1 MDTEIKEN
9 DIVQIIDE
17 SHPWFPSLLI
27 VVEVKP
33 FGVMA
38 GCIIPES
45 NAGDQT
51 PSVAYNRIPFAKIK
65 KVGTSLVNYV

>member
-38 GCIIPES
+38 GCIVPES
-45 NAGDQT
+45 GDQK
-51 PSVAYNRIPFAKIK
+51 PSVAYTRISFFKIK